1 MDLDDKVAIVTGGNS
16 GIGKAIVLA
25 LAQHGASTMAF
36 PIPLLPPVTMATLSS
51 KSMACAPS
59 VLYDQLAGL
68 ANDVGLFSE
77 Q

>member
-1 MDLDDKVAIVTGGNS
+1 
-16 GIGKAIVLA
+16 
-25 LAQHGASTMAF
+25 
-36 PIPLLPPVTMATLSS
+36 
-51 KSMACAPS
+51 MACAPS